1 MPSVASPKIAPTND
15 PSRIIRLSTLVAA
28 LLCFFLPWVELHC
41 ANQRLVYQNG
51 FQTIIGT
58 ATAPQ
63 MPTPTNRAPHPFKNK
78 DAETTLGYAWL
89 VSIALISLIAA
100 LIFTINHHGRSISSI
115 FVALAL
121 ASLGLQAAL
130 GFPMQVNL
138 KKDQQEKANA
148 KKTANST
155 KNGPPDPFDIIDPAK
170 IVTVKLSPWFY
181 AELALLTTVVGL
193 GFFGPGINEI
203 KVRPLI
209 R

>member
-1 MPSVASPKIAPTND
+1 
-15 PSRIIRLSTLVAA
+15 
-28 LLCFFLPWVELHC
+28 VELHC

-58 ATAPQ
+58 ATAPEL
-63 MPTPTNRAPHPFKNK
+63 PTPTNRAPHPFKNK

-100 LIFTINHHGRSISSI
+100 LIFTINHHGRSISSL

-121 ASLGLQAAL
+121 ACLGLQAAL

-148 KKTANST
+148 KKQATT
-155 KNGPPDPFDIIDPAK
+155 KNQPPDPFDNIDPAK